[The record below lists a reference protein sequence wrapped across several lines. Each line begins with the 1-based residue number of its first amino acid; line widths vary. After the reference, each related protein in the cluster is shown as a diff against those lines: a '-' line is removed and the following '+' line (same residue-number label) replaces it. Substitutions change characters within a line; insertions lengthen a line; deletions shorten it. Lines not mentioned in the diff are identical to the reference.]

1 LKSFLK
7 KELANRRP
15 RCGTIATLAREHL
28 LLQEEWRAFAFPF
41 LGMSHNLHVPKW
53 AETSP
58 MPVEGNSRA
67 LAAFRS
73 VGILF
78 AFERIRPARILF
90 SQRR

>member
-1 LKSFLK
+1 
-7 KELANRRP
+7 
-15 RCGTIATLAREHL
+15 
-28 LLQEEWRAFAFPF
+28 
-41 LGMSHNLHVPKW
+41 MSHNLHVPKW

-78 AFERIRPARILF
+78 AFERFRPARILF
-90 SQRR
+90 SQRRQIVLERLYRLLAISPFQSRIYIQL